1 MKAKQII
8 QVGKMKKRVII
19 ILIAILITIL
29 AAIAILEIVDKNKNK
44 GYDELEVNSGSETGA
59 VVDLETGSIIEEVK
73 GNDKVSSST
82 SSSEDKTSDTVSIGE
97 AGISSETS
105 ENTSNDDSS
114 NTSND
119 DSSNTSGD
127 NTSSTVDPMK
137 DYGPW
142 Y

>member
-1 MKAKQII
+1 
-8 QVGKMKKRVII
+8 MKKRVII

-114 NTSND
+114 NTS
-119 DSSNTSGD
+119 GD